1 MLSRTRPQ
9 LTSAVTSALR
19 VSPLLSQTKLPSV
32 ALTHPAPF
40 YLTAIVPALLPA
52 FSVLR
57 SALHS
62 LTQCLLQVT
71 GQMTLV
77 SSCLTL
83 STRLL
88 EVVTP
93 CPEPS
98 PLTFHGGTSFVC
110 CSACL
115 FHLLPLGAY
124 SRVVETIDTPG
135 LHCQAF
141 RPSLAASSCGFSM
154 LQAPLFNTC
163 TQHCSEGPVN
173 HCVGGI

>member
-9 LTSAVTSALR
+9 LSSAVTSALR
-19 VSPLLSQTKLPSV
+19 VSPLLFQTKLPSV

-115 FHLLPLGAY
+115 FQVRLVAPRSLQQGGGDHRCPRAALPGF
-124 SRVVETIDTPG
+124 
-135 LHCQAF
+135 QAF
-141 RPSLAASSCGFSM
+141 P
-154 LQAPLFNTC
+154 
-163 TQHCSEGPVN
+163 CSF
-173 HCVGGI
+173 

>member
-9 LTSAVTSALR
+9 LSSAVVSALR
-19 VSPLLSQTKLPSV
+19 VSPLLSQTKLPSM

-88 EVVTP
+88 EVVAP
-93 CPEPS
+93 CPEPW

-115 FHLLPLGAY
+115 FQVSLVAPRSLQQGGGDHRHRRAALPGF
-124 SRVVETIDTPG
+124 
-135 LHCQAF
+135 QAF
-141 RPSLAASSCGFSM
+141 P
-154 LQAPLFNTC
+154 
-163 TQHCSEGPVN
+163 CSF
-173 HCVGGI
+173 